1 VHASIKEL
9 NQLKRYRFFT
19 PFWILFGGIL
29 CFVGAVLAL
38 RQDEILS
45 IDDHSLIFIAG
56 LVNIFMA
63 VLFRKSEDDFA
74 QKYDMTH
81 LLDIDDTQ
89 ERFEAYIQHLSEW
102 IATDME
108 EINPI
113 RTRGEDPSG
122 PDWGKTDYEMGK
134 KPQRRDAI
142 VEGQK
147 YHGMEDDLTMTEKMV
162 EEANLDYAVY
172 AQKRWEKSEAEDEDL
187 IEYGVERLGDLVRTD
202 YFEKNAEEGI
212 FEKTTKKDEEP
223 H

>member
-1 VHASIKEL
+1 MHASIKEL

-19 PFWILFGGIL
+19 PFWILFGGVL
-29 CFVGAVLAL
+29 CVVGAVLAL
-38 RQDEILS
+38 RHDEILS

-63 VLFRKSEDDFA
+63 VFFRKSEDDFA

-212 FEKTTKKDEEP
+212 FEKTTKKGEEP

>member
-1 VHASIKEL
+1 MHASIKEL

-19 PFWILFGGIL
+19 PFWILFGGVL

-45 IDDHSLIFIAG
+45 IDDHSFIFIAG

-63 VLFRKSEDDFA
+63 VFFRKSEDDFA

-134 KPQRRDAI
+134 EPQRRDAI

>member
-19 PFWILFGGIL
+19 PFWILFGGVL

-63 VLFRKSEDDFA
+63 VFFRKSEDDFA

-89 ERFEAYIQHLSEW
+89 ERFEAYVQHLSEW

-134 KPQRRDAI
+134 EPQRRDAI

-172 AQKRWEKSEAEDEDL
+172 AQKRWEKSEAKDEDL

-212 FEKTTKKDEEP
+212 FEKTTKKGEEP